1 MFSESRTTTLLLGI
15 CLALG
20 SSAAISDVAFGAD
33 PVIHVTWDDPGTPM
47 EDTHYRIIDTDPD
60 YPNVELIEGSLTWRI
75 WSTDTD
81 NEDDIGDIGT
91 ISCPHADNF
100 AVTILDDSGGVG
112 ARDVKAITLVPSS
125 SSNYANLVG
134 DTSTGSRLSGEVL
147 DALTVTASS
156 SGTGARDFIVH

>member
-1 MFSESRTTTLLLGI
+1 MHLAQKNNITRVALLI
-15 CLALG
+15 VHVLAIG
-20 SSAAISDVAFGAD
+20 SYNSALGAD
-33 PVIHVTWDDPGTPM
+33 PVIKVTWDETPAPLVNFDY
-47 EDTHYRIIDTDPD
+47 EIDDTDPD
-60 YPNVELIEGSLTWRI
+60 FPNIELKSGSLTWRV

-125 SSNYANLVG
+125 SSNYDPNSITVQ
-134 DTSTGSRLSGEVL
+134 SRSL
-147 DALTVTASS
+147 
-156 SGTGARDFIVH
+156 

>member
-1 MFSESRTTTLLLGI
+1 MQPNQTITLRTVLMI
-15 CLALG
+15 CAFLATQSHLH
-20 SSAAISDVAFGAD
+20 AAY
-33 PVIHVTWDDPGTPM
+33 PVIHVQWDGGGTPV
-47 EDTHYRIIDTDPD
+47 ENTHYRIETDSPASPD
-60 YPNVELIEGSLTWRI
+60 FPDVELIAGHLDWRV

-125 SSNYANLVG
+125 SSNYDPNSITVQ
-134 DTSTGSRLSGEVL
+134 SRSL
-147 DALTVTASS
+147 
-156 SGTGARDFIVH
+156 